1 MTVFKMNLLRII
13 RKKSNFF
20 SMIIVPAMFTIIMM
34 VSGAVNP
41 EVPKLAVVDND
52 NTYLTQLFIDNLQ
65 KNNEVILFDD
75 EEGGRQALIDR
86 EVGYMIFVPVNFTND
101 ILLGNEPMLGGSKI
115 QETSGAFS
123 TNMFIESFMNAVEKI
138 AAASGGNEE
147 RFYQGL
153 EEYLRAP
160 FDIAVETFNFDYS
173 RMAMVGGVGFLTL
186 AMLSFSTSLIN
197 ILIDDKVK
205 KTLHRLVAAPLTLK
219 RYMFEN
225 IACFF
230 SVLLI
235 QVTFVFAYLNVY
247 LGIGWRSY
255 FVNLYLLAL
264 VFALLSV
271 AFGISIAGIA
281 KSIRQATT
289 AAQLLVT
296 PLVMLGGA
304 LWPTEIMPVFMQ
316 RLGYLSPVSWFMQ
329 AANKI
334 GEGASFLAVYREVG
348 ILLLFTVAF
357 FLIGSIKKVDMPS

>member
-1 MTVFKMNLLRII
+1 MTVFKMNLIRII
-13 RKKSNFF
+13 RKKSNIL
-20 SMIIVPAMFTIIMM
+20 SMLIMPAIFTIIMM
-34 VSGAVNP
+34 LGGIGNP
-41 EVPKLAVVDND
+41 EEPKLAVVDND
-52 NTYLTQLFIDNLQ
+52 NTYLTQLFIDNLE
-65 KNNEVILFDD
+65 KSNEVLFFD
-75 EEGGRQALIDR
+75 EEEARQALIDR
-86 EVGYMIFVPVNFTND
+86 EIGYLIYIPANFTND

-123 TNMFIESFMNAVEKI
+123 TSMFIESFMNAVEKI
-138 AAASGGNEE
+138 AVASGGNEE
-147 RFYQGL
+147 RFYLGI

-160 FDIAVETFNFDYS
+160 FDIAVETFEFDYS

-197 ILIDDKVK
+197 VLIDDKVK

-230 SVLLI
+230 SVLLV
-235 QVTFVFAYLNVY
+235 QVTFVFAYLNIY
-247 LGIGWRSY
+247 LGIGGRSY

-271 AFGISIAGIA
+271 AFGISIASLA
-281 KSIRQATT
+281 KSVRHATT
-289 AAQLLVT
+289 ASQLIIM
-296 PLVMLGGA
+296 PLVLIGGA
-304 LWPTEIMPVFMQ
+304 FWPTEIMPMFMQ

-334 GEGASFLAVYREVG
+334 GEGATFLAVYREVG
-348 ILLLFTVAF
+348 ILILFTVVF
-357 FLIGSIKKVDMPS
+357 FLIGSFKKVDIAA